1 MCWLFVSNIL
11 APPPSCGSNEVIS
24 ETEDETQG
32 AVLHMPNLKPSSDE
46 LLAELEQYV
55 AVIKESRVKDL
66 EDCERIESIIL
77 RYKAVRN
84 DEKNKATAA
93 LNSQLTRVE
102 ASLDTAREIIHAVV
116 TLAWYPAS

>member
-1 MCWLFVSNIL
+1 MLA
-11 APPPSCGSNEVIS
+11 APPACDSNEIIS
-24 ETEDETQG
+24 KTDDKTQG
-32 AVLHMPNLKPSSDE
+32 PLLHMPNLKPSSDE
-46 LLAELEQYV
+46 LFAELEHYV
-55 AVIKESRVKDL
+55 AIIKESRAKDL

-116 TLAWYPAS
+116 TLA